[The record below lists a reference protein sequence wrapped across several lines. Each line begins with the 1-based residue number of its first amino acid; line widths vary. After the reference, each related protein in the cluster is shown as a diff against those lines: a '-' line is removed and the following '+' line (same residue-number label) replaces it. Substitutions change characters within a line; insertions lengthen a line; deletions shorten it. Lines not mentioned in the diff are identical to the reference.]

1 MCIRDSRRRGPFVV
15 DDPPAVDPPPRPG
28 TVIGG
33 VVPPVSGGD
42 HIPVSYTHLDVY
54 KRQVPLSYVYQ
65 EGTLFFHCAKAG
77 HKLDALRRCS
87 KASFCVIDQDQV
99 VPPEYT
105 TYFRSVIAFG
115 RTRILEDEA
124 EKQAA
129 IWLLAE
135 KYCPGDSPEHR
146 QEAIRREAGGLCLVS
161 LSIEHMT
168 GKQAIELVQEDR
180 RQADLPL

>member
-1 MCIRDSRRRGPFVV
+1 MFRPMRRHRQQLSQGDCAAILSRGTSGVL
-15 DDPPAVDPPPRPG
+15 AVAGD
-28 TVIGG
+28 GG
-33 VVPPVSGGD
+33 YP
-42 HIPVSYTHLDVY
+42 YA
-54 KRQVPLSYVYQ
+54 VPLSYVYQ

-87 KASFCVIDQDQV
+87 KASFC
-99 VPPEYT
+99 
-105 TYFRSVIAFG
+105 VIAFG

>member
-1 MCIRDSRRRGPFVV
+1 MFRPMRRHRQQLSQGDCAAILSRGTSGVL
-15 DDPPAVDPPPRPG
+15 AVAGD
-28 TVIGG
+28 GG
-33 VVPPVSGGD
+33 YP
-42 HIPVSYTHLDVY
+42 YA
-54 KRQVPLSYVYQ
+54 VPLSYVYQ

-135 KYCPGDSPEHR
+135 KYCPGGHSPGGRRTVPCVALHR
-146 QEAIRREAGGLCLVS
+146 A
-161 LSIEHMT
+161 H
-168 GKQAIELVQEDR
+168 D
-180 RQADLPL
+180 RQAGHRAGSGRPPAG

>member
-1 MCIRDSRRRGPFVV
+1 MFRPMRRHRQQLSQGDCAAILSRGTSGVL
-15 DDPPAVDPPPRPG
+15 AVAGD
-28 TVIGG
+28 GG
-33 VVPPVSGGD
+33 YP
-42 HIPVSYTHLDVY
+42 YA
-54 KRQVPLSYVYQ
+54 VPLSYVYQ

-77 HKLDALRRCS
+77 HKLDALRRCN

-146 QEAIRREAGGLCLVS
+146 QEAIRREAGGLCLPMRAPPTAGRPPY
-161 LSIEHMT
+161 LMGAYFATMT
-168 GKQAIELVQEDR
+168 RIRPPSFSER
-180 RQADLPL
+180 SYQADSS

>member
-1 MCIRDSRRRGPFVV
+1 MFRPMRRHRQQLSQWDCAAILSRGTSGVL
-15 DDPPAVDPPPRPG
+15 AVAGD
-28 TVIGG
+28 GG
-33 VVPPVSGGD
+33 YP
-42 HIPVSYTHLDVY
+42 YA
-54 KRQVPLSYVYQ
+54 VPLSYVYQ

-146 QEAIRREAGGLCLVS
+146 QEHRRSATVPCVAL
-161 LSIEHMT
+161 HR
-168 GKQAIELVQEDR
+168 AHD
-180 RQADLPL
+180 RQAGHRAGSGRPPAG

>member
-1 MCIRDSRRRGPFVV
+1 MRS
-15 DDPPAVDPPPRPG
+15 
-28 TVIGG
+28 
-33 VVPPVSGGD
+33 
-42 HIPVSYTHLDVY
+42 
-54 KRQVPLSYVYQ
+54 PLSYVYQ

-124 EKQAA
+124 EKPSCH
-129 IWLLAE
+129 LA
-135 KYCPGDSPEHR
+135 PGGEILPRRQPEHR